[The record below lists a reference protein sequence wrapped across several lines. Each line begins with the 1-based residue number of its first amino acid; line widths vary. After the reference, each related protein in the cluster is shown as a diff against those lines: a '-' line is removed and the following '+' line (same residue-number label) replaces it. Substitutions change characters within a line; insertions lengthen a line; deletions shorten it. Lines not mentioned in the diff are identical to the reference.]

1 MALRAVPAVAR
12 STPQGARRTEVTSD
26 FAELMVRVRALGLL
40 RRRRG
45 AYAIRS
51 AALGAAL
58 VVTVAAVVWVG
69 DSWYQLVVAAA
80 LGVVL
85 SQFGFLSHDAAHRQI
100 FESNRAN
107 EWNAR
112 LVSTL
117 VIGLS
122 YGWWVKKHNQHHR
135 SPNQIGRDPDIAPGG
150 LVFTAEEARSR
161 SPLLRR
167 LSRHQGQLFF
177 PMLLFEGLNLH
188 VAGVRTLLQ
197 RPDLRHRALEGGLI
211 AVHFG
216 AYLAVLLLVMT
227 PGRAAAFVGVQMA
240 TFGLLLGAAFAPNH
254 KGMPIV
260 PRDLKIDFL
269 RRQVLMSRN
278 VRGGRFVDLAMGGLN
293 YQIEHHLF
301 PSMPRDNLRHARSVV
316 RAYCLEKDIPYTET
330 SLVGS
335 YAIVIRYLNVV
346 GLGQRDPF
354 SCPFVAD
361 YR

>member
-1 MALRAVPAVAR
+1 M
-12 STPQGARRTEVTSD
+12 
-26 FAELMVRVRALGLL
+26 
-40 RRRRG
+40 
-45 AYAIRS
+45 
-51 AALGAAL
+51 
-58 VVTVAAVVWVG
+58 WVG

-85 SQFGFLSHDAAHRQI
+85 SQYGFLAHDAAHRQI

-112 LVSTL
+112 LMSTL

-122 YGWWVKKHNQHHR
+122 YGWWVKKHNAHHR
-135 SPNQIGRDPDIAPGG
+135 SPNQIGRTPTSHPVGWSSP
-150 LVFTAEEARSR
+150 RRRPSR
-161 SPLLRR
+161 GSPWVRWVR
-167 LSRHQGQLFF
+167 RHQGYLFF
-177 PMLLFEGLNLH
+177 PMLLLEGLNLH
-188 VAGVRTLLQ
+188 AAGVRTLLQ

-211 AVHFG
+211 AVRFV
-216 AYLAVLLLVMT
+216 AYLALLFLVMP
-227 PGRAAAFVGVQMA
+227 PGLAVAFLGVQMA

-254 KGMPIV
+254 KGMPVV
-260 PRDLKIDFL
+260 PRDAKLDFL

-301 PSMPRDNLRHARSVV
+301 PSMPRDNLRLARPVV
-316 RAYCLEKDIPYTET
+316 RAYCLEKDIPYTEA

-346 GLGQRDPF
+346 GLGERDPF

-361 YR
+361 FR

>member
-1 MALRAVPAVAR
+1 M
-12 STPQGARRTEVTSD
+12 TSD
-26 FAELMVRVRALGLL
+26 YAELMAQVRGLGLL

-45 AYAIRS
+45 AYAVRS
-51 AALGAAL
+51 AGLAAAL
-58 VVTVAAVVWVG
+58 LVTVAAVVWVG

-85 SQFGFLSHDAAHRQI
+85 SQYGFLAHDAAHRQI
-100 FESNRAN
+100 FETNRAN

-112 LVSTL
+112 LMSTL

-122 YGWWVKKHNQHHR
+122 YGWWVKKHNAHHR

-150 LVFTAEEARSR
+150 LVFTAQEAESR
-161 SPLLRR
+161 SPWVRWVR
-167 LSRHQGQLFF
+167 RHQGYLFF
-177 PMLLFEGLNLH
+177 PMLLLEGLNLH
-188 VAGVRTLLQ
+188 AAGVRTLVQ
-197 RPDLRHRALEGGLI
+197 RPDLPHRALEGGLI
-211 AVHFG
+211 AVRFV
-216 AYLAVLLLVMT
+216 AYLALLFLVMP
-227 PGRAAAFVGVQMA
+227 PGLAVAFLGVQMA

-254 KGMPIV
+254 KGMPVV
-260 PRDLKIDFL
+260 PRDVKIDFL

-301 PSMPRDNLRHARSVV
+301 PSMPRDNLRRVQPVV
-316 RAYCLEKDIPYTET
+316 RAYCLEKDIPYTEA

-346 GLGQRDPF
+346 GLGERDPF

-361 YR
+361 FR

>member
-1 MALRAVPAVAR
+1 MAVPVVPATASPLTR
-12 STPQGARRTEVTSD
+12 EARRATPTSD
-26 FAELMVRVRALGLL
+26 FAELMGHVRGLGLL

-45 AYAIRS
+45 AYAVRS
-51 AALGAAL
+51 AALATAL
-58 VVTVAAVVWVG
+58 AVTIAAVVWLG
-69 DSWYQLVVAAA
+69 DSWFQLVAAA
-80 LGVVL
+80 TLGLLL
-85 SQFGFLSHDAAHRQI
+85 SQCGFLAHDAAHRQI

-112 LVSTL
+112 LLSTL

-122 YGWWVKKHNQHHR
+122 YGWWVRKHNQHHR
-135 SPNQIGRDPDIAPGG
+135 SPNQMDRDPDIASGA

-161 SPLLRR
+161 SPWLRR

-177 PMLLFEGLNLH
+177 PMLLLEGLNLH

-197 RPDLRHRALEGGLI
+197 RRELRHRALEGALI
-211 AVHFG
+211 AVHFV
-216 AYLAVLLLVMT
+216 AYFALLLLVMS
-227 PGRAAAFVGVQMA
+227 PWLAAAFVAVQMA

-254 KGMPIV
+254 KGMPVV
-260 PRDLKIDFL
+260 PRDVKVDFL

-278 VRGGRFVDLAMGGLN
+278 VRGGWVVDLAMGGLN

-301 PSMPRDNLRHARSVV
+301 PSMPRDNLRHAREVV
-316 RAYCLEKDIPYTET
+316 RAYCREKEIPYTEA

-354 SCPFVAD
+354 ACPFVAEF
-361 YR
+361 R

>member
-1 MALRAVPAVAR
+1 M
-12 STPQGARRTEVTSD
+12 TSD
-26 FAELMVRVRALGLL
+26 YAELMAHVRGLGLL

-45 AYAIRS
+45 AYAVRS
-51 AALGAAL
+51 AGLAAAL
-58 VVTVAAVVWVG
+58 LVTVAAVVWVG

-85 SQFGFLSHDAAHRQI
+85 SQYGFLAHDAAHRQI

-112 LVSTL
+112 LMSTL

-122 YGWWVKKHNQHHR
+122 YGWWVKKHNAHHR
-135 SPNQIGRDPDIAPGG
+135 SPNQIGRDPDVAPGG
-150 LVFTAEEARSR
+150 LVFTVEEAQSR
-161 SPLLRR
+161 SPWVRWVR
-167 LSRHQGQLFF
+167 RHQGYLFF
-177 PMLLFEGLNLH
+177 PMLLLEGLNLH

-211 AVHFG
+211 AVHFV
-216 AYLAVLLLVMT
+216 AYLALLFLVMP
-227 PGRAAAFVGVQMA
+227 PGLAVAFLGVQMA

-254 KGMPIV
+254 KGMPVV
-260 PRDLKIDFL
+260 PRDVKIDFL

-278 VRGGRFVDLAMGGLN
+278 VRGGRFVDIAMGGLN

-301 PSMPRDNLRHARSVV
+301 PSMPRDNLRHAQSVV
-316 RAYCLEKDIPYTET
+316 RAYCLDKDIPYTET
-330 SLVGS
+330 SLVSS
-335 YAIVIRYLNVV
+335 YAIVIRYLNLV
-346 GLGQRDPF
+346 GLGERDPF

-361 YR
+361 FR

>member
-1 MALRAVPAVAR
+1 MSLPTVPAVAP
-12 STPQGARRTEVTSD
+12 SAPQRATRTGMTSD
-26 FAELMVRVRALGLL
+26 YAELMAQVRGLGLL

-45 AYAIRS
+45 AYAVRS

-58 VVTVAAVVWVG
+58 LLTLAGVLWLG
-69 DSWYQLVVAAA
+69 DSWYQLVVAAV

-85 SQFGFLSHDAAHRQI
+85 SQYGFLAHDAAHRQI
-100 FESNRAN
+100 FETNRAN

-112 LVSTL
+112 LMSTL

-122 YGWWVKKHNQHHR
+122 YGWWVKKHNAHHR
-135 SPNQIGRDPDIAPGG
+135 SPNQIGRDPDVAPGG
-150 LVFTAEEARSR
+150 LVFTVEEAQSR
-161 SPLLRR
+161 SPFVRWVR
-167 LSRHQGQLFF
+167 RHQGYLFF
-177 PMLLFEGLNLH
+177 PMLLLEGLNLH
-188 VAGVRTLLQ
+188 AAGVRTLLQ

-211 AVHFG
+211 AVHFV
-216 AYLAVLLLVMT
+216 AYLALLFLVMS
-227 PGRAAAFVGVQMA
+227 PGLAVAFLGVQMA

-254 KGMPIV
+254 KGMPVV
-260 PRDLKIDFL
+260 PRDAKIDFL

-346 GLGQRDPF
+346 GLGERDPF

-361 YR
+361 FR

>member
-1 MALRAVPAVAR
+1 MSLPAVPAVAP
-12 STPQGARRTEVTSD
+12 SPPQRATRTGMTSD
-26 FAELMVRVRALGLL
+26 YAELMAQVRGLGLL

-45 AYAIRS
+45 AYAVRS

-58 VVTVAAVVWVG
+58 LLTLAAVLWLG
-69 DSWYQLVVAAA
+69 DSWYQLVVAAV

-85 SQFGFLSHDAAHRQI
+85 SQYGFLAHDAAHRQI
-100 FESNRAN
+100 FETNRAN

-112 LVSTL
+112 LMSTL

-122 YGWWVKKHNQHHR
+122 YGWWVKKHNAHHR

-150 LVFTAEEARSR
+150 LVFTAEEAQSR
-161 SPLLRR
+161 SPRVR
-167 LSRHQGQLFF
+167 WIRRHQGYLFF
-177 PMLLFEGLNLH
+177 PMLLLEGLNLH
-188 VAGVRTLLQ
+188 AAGVRTLLQ
-197 RPDLRHRALEGGLI
+197 RSDLSHRALEGGLI
-211 AVHFG
+211 ALRFV
-216 AYLAVLLLVMT
+216 AYLALVFLVMP
-227 PGRAAAFVGVQMA
+227 PGLAVAFLGVQMA

-254 KGMPIV
+254 KGMPVV
-260 PRDLKIDFL
+260 PRDAKPDFL

-278 VRGGRFVDLAMGGLN
+278 VRGGPFVDVAMGGLN

-301 PSMPRDNLRHARSVV
+301 PSMPRDNLRHAQPVV
-316 RAYCLEKDIPYTET
+316 RAYCLEKDIPYTEA

-346 GLGQRDPF
+346 GLGERDPF

-361 YR
+361 FR